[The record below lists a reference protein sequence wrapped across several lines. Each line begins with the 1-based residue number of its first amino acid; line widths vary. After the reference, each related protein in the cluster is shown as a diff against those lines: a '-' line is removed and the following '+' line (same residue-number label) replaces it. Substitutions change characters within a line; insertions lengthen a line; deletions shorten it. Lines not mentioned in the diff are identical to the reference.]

1 MRILLTIFTSIFFL
15 SPKAQTPQLPVS
27 HLNFTQWQPYPI
39 YNQPVASSPLDHK
52 WYFSKYA
59 GLSAG
64 SIFFPGSTSFL
75 AVPVGLQLS
84 RPLNNNLYAF
94 TGISAAPVI
103 FNFNRL
109 FTDPGKNLSYPGN
122 NLPNGYG
129 FGLNSR
135 VEMGLL
141 YINDAKTFSI
151 SGSVGIER
159 NSYPVYP
166 SNRMNTKKP

>member
-1 MRILLTIFTSIFFL
+1 MRILLAILASFFFL
-15 SPKAQTPQLPVS
+15 SPKAQAPQSPVS
-27 HLNFTQWQPYPI
+27 HLNFTQWRPYSI
-39 YNQPVASSPLDHK
+39 YNQPVTGSPSDHK

-64 SIFFPGSTSFL
+64 SIFFPGGTSFF

-109 FTDPGKNLSYPGN
+109 FTDPVKNLSYPGN
-122 NLPNGYG
+122 NLSNGYG

-135 VEMGLL
+135 IEAGLM
-141 YINDAKTFSI
+141 YVNDAKTFSI

-166 SNRMNTKKP
+166 STHFRNLP

>member
-1 MRILLTIFTSIFFL
+1 MRLILAILGSLFFL
-15 SPKAQTPQLPVS
+15 SPQAQTLQQPVS
-27 HLNFTQWQPYPI
+27 HLPV
-39 YNQPVASSPLDHK
+39 NQQSVSQK

-64 SIFFPGSTSFL
+64 YSSFAGGTSFL
-75 AVPVGLQLS
+75 AAPVGLQLS
-84 RPLNNNLYAF
+84 RRLNDNLYAF

-103 FNFNRL
+103 FNANRFITGPVL
-109 FTDPGKNLSYPGN
+109 NPSYPGHGLPPYPGN

-135 VEMGLL
+135 VEAGLM
-141 YINDAKTFSI
+141 YVNDAKTFSI

-166 SNRMNTKKP
+166 SNRVNTKKQ